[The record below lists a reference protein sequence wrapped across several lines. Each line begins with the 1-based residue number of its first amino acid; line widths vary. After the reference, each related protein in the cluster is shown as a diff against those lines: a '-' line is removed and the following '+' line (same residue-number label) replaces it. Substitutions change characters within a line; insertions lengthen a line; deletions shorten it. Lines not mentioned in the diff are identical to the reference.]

1 MREAAVSFYM
11 SINWVSGN
19 ITRKITESEHMN
31 LMENARRQA
40 AEVVGA
46 AYRAAVQAGE
56 LPEAETPAVAV
67 ETPKDAAN
75 GDWASTFAMQCA
87 KPLRMAPRKIADALL
102 AHMELAGT
110 CFERVTIAGPGFL
123 NFTLGM
129 GWYAE
134 ALQAVSR
141 MGADYGKTTA
151 ENPEKIM
158 VEFVSANPTGPMHM
172 GNARG
177 GVLGDCL
184 AEVLAWAG
192 NDVTREFYIN
202 DAGNQVD
209 KFAHSVEGR
218 YLQALRGE
226 DAVEF
231 DPSWYQGADIREL
244 AEELIRLHGE
254 KLLDMEPEARR
265 QLIVEYGLPAN
276 IAKMERD
283 LERYKIKY
291 DVWFRESG
299 LHDSGFVA
307 DTVGMLEKAGATYE
321 KDGALWLRS
330 TDFGCD
336 KDDVLR
342 RANGFYTYFAADIA
356 YHRNK
361 FEVRGFDRVIN
372 IWGADHHG
380 HVARLQRALD
390 AVGLDGT
397 HRLEIVLMQ
406 LVRMM
411 QGGEVVRMS
420 KRTGKSLTLSD
431 LLDEIPVDAARFFF
445 NSRAAETQM
454 EFDLDLAVKQDSE
467 NPLYYVQYAHARICS
482 VLRGVEA
489 GAGEPDLTLLTHEDE
504 KQLIKAIALLPDEIL
519 LAARDRDP
527 SKLNKFGVLLASRY
541 HKFYDSC
548 RIKDAEPA
556 LRDARLALCCATRQ
570 AIENVLTII
579 GVEAPERM

>member
-1 MREAAVSFYM
+1 
-11 SINWVSGN
+11 
-19 ITRKITESEHMN
+19 MN
-31 LMENARRQA
+31 LLEHARRQA
-40 AEVVGA
+40 AAATLA
-46 AYRAAVQAGE
+46 AYEKAVAAGVLPQAE
-56 LPEAETPAVAV
+56 LPPVAV
-67 ETPKDAAN
+67 EIPKDASN

-87 KPLRMAPRKIADALL
+87 KPLRMAPRKIAEAIV
-102 AHMELAGT
+102 AHMSLEDT
-110 CFERVTIAGPGFL
+110 YFEKIDIAGPGFL
-123 NFTLGM
+123 NFTLNPA
-129 GWYAE
+129 WYQDV
-134 ALQAVSR
+134 LRAVQTC
-141 MGADYGKTTA
+141 GDDYGKTRA
-151 ENPEKIM
+151 EKPEKIM

-218 YLQALRGE
+218 YIQELQGE
-226 DAVEF
+226 DAIAF

-244 AEELIRLHGE
+244 AHNLVEIHGD
-254 KLLDMEPEARR
+254 KLLAMTAEERFDA
-265 QLIVEYGLPAN
+265 IVSYGLPHN
-276 IAKMERD
+276 IEKMQRD
-283 LERYKIKY
+283 LERYKIHY
-291 DVWFRESG
+291 DVWFRESE
-299 LHDSGFVA
+299 LHRSGAVA
-307 DTVGMLEKAGATYE
+307 ETVQMLTDAGVTYE
-321 KDGALWLRS
+321 QDGALWLKS
-330 TDFGCD
+330 TAFGAD

-361 FEVRGFDRVIN
+361 FKTRGFDRVIN

-390 AVGLDGT
+390 AIGLDGS

-482 VLRGVEA
+482 VLRNAAEHGITVA
-489 GAGEPDLTLLTHEDE
+489 DDTDLTVLTHPDE
-504 KQLIKAIALLPDEIL
+504 KALMKAIALLPQEIIE
-519 LAARDRDP
+519 AAVCRDP
-527 SKLNKFGVLLASRY
+527 SKLNKYGVQLAAQFHR
-541 HKFYDSC
+541 FYNAC
-548 RIKDAEPA
+548 RIMEAEPCV
-556 LRDARLALCCATRQ
+556 RDARLCLCRATVQTVR
-570 AIENVLTII
+570 NVLHII
-579 GVEAPERM
+579 GVDAPEKM

>member
-1 MREAAVSFYM
+1 MNLLETARQQAAAVVKTAYEKA
-11 SINWVSGN
+11 VAAGA
-19 ITRKITESEHMN
+19 
-31 LMENARRQA
+31 LPQA
-40 AEVVGA
+40 
-46 AYRAAVQAGE
+46 E
-56 LPEAETPAVAV
+56 LPPVAV
-67 ETPKDAAN
+67 EIPKDASN

-87 KPLRMAPRKIADALL
+87 KPLRCAPRKIAQAIVDNLSL
-102 AHMELAGT
+102 EGT
-110 CFERVTIAGPGFL
+110 CFEKIEIAGPGFL
-123 NFTLGM
+123 NFTLNQS
-129 GWYAE
+129 WY
-134 ALQAVSR
+134 QDAVR
-141 MGADYGKTTA
+141 AVLACGKDYGRTKSA
-151 ENPEKIM
+151 HPEKIM

-184 AEVLAWAG
+184 AEVLDWAG
-192 NDVTREFYIN
+192 NNVTREFYIN

-218 YLQALRGE
+218 YIQALKGE
-226 DAVEF
+226 DAIEF
-231 DPSWYQGADIREL
+231 DPSWYQGADIRAL
-244 AEELIRLHGE
+244 AQDLIDQHGD
-254 KLLDMEPEARR
+254 KLLDLTPEER
-265 QLIVEYGLPAN
+265 QAVIVNYGLPHN
-276 IAKMERD
+276 IEKMQKD
-283 LERYKIKY
+283 LARYKIEY
-291 DVWFRESG
+291 DVWFREST
-299 LHDSGFVA
+299 LHESGAVA
-307 DTVGMLEKAGATYE
+307 ETVQLLTDAGATYE

-361 FEVRGFDRVIN
+361 FQTRGFDRVIN

-390 AVGLDGT
+390 AIGLDGSEK
-397 HRLEIVLMQ
+397 LEVVLMQ

-482 VLRGVEA
+482 VLRNAAEEGIA
-489 GAGEPDLTLLTHEDE
+489 LPDGAQTDLTVLTHDE
-504 KQLIKAIALLPDEIL
+504 EKALIKALALLPEEIL
-519 LAARDRDP
+519 EAAATRDP
-527 SKLNKFGVLLASRY
+527 SKLNKYGVSLAAQFHR
-541 HKFYDSC
+541 FYNAC

-556 LRDARLALCCATRQ
+556 LRDARLALCAATAQ
-570 AIENVLTII
+570 TVENVLHII
-579 GVEAPERM
+579 GVDAPERM

>member
-1 MREAAVSFYM
+1 M
-11 SINWVSGN
+11 
-19 ITRKITESEHMN
+19 
-31 LMENARRQA
+31 
-40 AEVVGA
+40 
-46 AYRAAVQAGE
+46 
-56 LPEAETPAVAV
+56 P
-67 ETPKDAAN
+67 
-75 GDWASTFAMQCA
+75 
-87 KPLRMAPRKIADALL
+87 PRKIAEALVEN
-102 AHMELAGT
+102 MELDGT
-110 CFERVTIAGPGFL
+110 CFAKVDIAGAGFI
-123 NFTLGM
+123 NFTYNM
-129 GWYAE
+129 DWYKN
-134 ALQAVSR
+134 ALKTAVLE
-141 MGADYGKTTA
+141 GENYGKTKL

-184 AEVLAWAG
+184 AEVLSWAG
-192 NDVTREFYIN
+192 HDVTREFYIN

-218 YLQALRGE
+218 YIQIIKGE
-226 DAVEF
+226 DAIEF
-231 DPSWYQGADIREL
+231 DPSWYQGADIKEL
-244 AEELIRLHGE
+244 AQMLVDAHGD
-254 KLLDMEPEARR
+254 KLLDMTEEERFDA
-265 QLIVEYGLPAN
+265 IVGFGLPHN
-276 IAKMERD
+276 IEKMQRD
-283 LERYKIKY
+283 LARYKITY
-291 DVWFRESG
+291 DVWFREST
-299 LHDSGFVA
+299 LHQSGAVEE
-307 DTVGMLEKAGATYE
+307 TVKMLSDAGVTYE

-330 TDFGCD
+330 TAFGAE

-361 FEVRGFDRVIN
+361 FETRHFDRVIN

-390 AVGLDGT
+390 AIGLNGSE
-397 HRLEIVLMQ
+397 RLEIVLMQ

-482 VLRGVEA
+482 VIKSATENGHALPNVEDV
-489 GAGEPDLTLLTHEDE
+489 DLTVLTENDE
-504 KQLIKAIALLPDEIL
+504 KALIRVIAQLPEEIIS
-519 LAARDRDP
+519 AANDRDP
-527 SKLNKFGVLLASRY
+527 SQMNKYGVSLAAQFHR
-541 HKFYDSC
+541 FYNSC
-548 RIKDAEPA
+548 RVNDAEPSI
-556 LRDARLALCCATRQ
+556 RDARLMLCKAAAQT
-570 AIENVLTII
+570 IKNVLGMI
-579 GVEAPERM
+579 GVDAPEHM

>member
-1 MREAAVSFYM
+1 MRAAAVSFYM

-548 RIKDAEPA
+548 RIRDAEPA

>member
-1 MREAAVSFYM
+1 MRAAAVSFYM

-134 ALQAVSR
+134 ALQAVSQ

-570 AIENVLTII
+570 AIENVLAII
-579 GVEAPERM
+579 GAEAPERM

>member
-1 MREAAVSFYM
+1 
-11 SINWVSGN
+11 
-19 ITRKITESEHMN
+19 MN
-31 LMENARRQA
+31 LLDTARQA
-40 AEVVGA
+40 AADVVKA
-46 AYRAAVQAGE
+46 AYDKAVAAGTLPQAE
-56 LPEAETPAVAV
+56 LPPVAV
-67 ETPKDAAN
+67 EMPKDAAN

-87 KPLRMAPRKIADALL
+87 KPLRMAPRKIAEAIVENLSL
-102 AHMELAGT
+102 EGT
-110 CFERVTIAGPGFL
+110 CFEKIEIAGPGFL
-123 NFTLGM
+123 NFTLNNA
-129 GWYAE
+129 WY
-134 ALQAVSR
+134 QDAVR
-141 MGADYGKTTA
+141 AVETCGADYGKTKTDK
-151 ENPEKIM
+151 PEKIM

-218 YLQALRGE
+218 YIQELKGE
-226 DAVEF
+226 DAIEF

-244 AEELIRLHGE
+244 AHDLALMHGD
-254 KLLDMEPEARR
+254 KLLDMSPEERFDV
-265 QLIVEYGLPAN
+265 IVGYGLPHN
-276 IAKMERD
+276 IEKMQKD
-283 LERYKIKY
+283 LERYKIHY
-291 DVWFRESG
+291 DVWFREST
-299 LHDSGFVA
+299 LHESGAVA
-307 DTVGMLEKAGATYE
+307 ETVQMLTDAGVPYE
-321 KDGALWLRS
+321 KEGALWLKS
-330 TDFGCD
+330 TAFGAD

-361 FEVRGFDRVIN
+361 FVTRGFDRVIN

-390 AVGLDGT
+390 ALGLDGSN
-397 HRLEIVLMQ
+397 RLEVVLMQ

-482 VLRGVEA
+482 VLRNAAENGVTVPA
-489 GAGEPDLTLLTHEDE
+489 AKDTDLTVLTHADE
-504 KQLIKAIALLPDEIL
+504 KALIKSIALLPEEIRE
-519 LAARDRDP
+519 AALSRDP
-527 SKLNKFGVLLASRY
+527 SKLNKYSVQLAAQFHR
-541 HKFYDSC
+541 FYNAC
-548 RIKDAEPA
+548 RIMDAEPA
-556 LRDARLALCCATRQ
+556 LRDARLCLCQATVQ
-570 AIENVLTII
+570 TIENVLGII
-579 GVEAPERM
+579 GVDAPEKM

>member
-1 MREAAVSFYM
+1 
-11 SINWVSGN
+11 
-19 ITRKITESEHMN
+19 MN

-231 DPSWYQGADIREL
+231 DPSWYLGADIREL

-390 AVGLDGT
+390 AIGLDGT

-406 LVRMM
+406 LVRLMRD
-411 QGGEVVRMS
+411 GEAVRMS
-420 KRTGKSLTLSD
+420 KRTGKAITLAD
-431 LLDEIPVDAARFFF
+431 LLDEIPCDAARYFF

-489 GAGEPDLTLLTHEDE
+489 GTGEPDLTLLTHEDE

-570 AIENVLTII
+570 AIENVLAII
-579 GVEAPERM
+579 GAEAPERM